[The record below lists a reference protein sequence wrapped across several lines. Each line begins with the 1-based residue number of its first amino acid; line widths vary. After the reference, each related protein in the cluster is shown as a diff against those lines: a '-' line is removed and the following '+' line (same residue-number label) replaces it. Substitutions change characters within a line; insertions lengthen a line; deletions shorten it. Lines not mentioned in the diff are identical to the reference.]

1 MSQDG
6 VEEEEAMEMDQEEDS
21 DGEAGVMENAESD
34 TLEAKTQENPRPHPT
49 RLPRKRLEVRE
60 TSLQCGIE

>member
-6 VEEEEAMEMDQEEDS
+6 VEEEEAMEMDQDDDREW
-21 DGEAGVMENAESD
+21 EAGVRDNAESD
-34 TLEAKTQENPRPHPT
+34 TLEANTQENPRPHPT